1 LLKKLGK
8 NAVMVNEDEL
18 PYGYTFLPHGD
29 KIKKFGRRA
38 MRLKFDC
45 MAVLDCSDLARPG
58 EVAKL
63 NTPGKPVLAIDHH
76 ISNDRFGDVSWVQP
90 NASSTCEMVYRLYRN
105 MRVPIDK
112 DAALCLYVGIS
123 TDTGSFRYSNTSSET
138 HRITSELLKHGLD
151 VSSIYRNIS
160 ENIPYQ
166 DMLLLTEIL
175 PGMKREAQGKLIWF
189 QIRQSM
195 LKNRKL
201 CFDLSEHVLSFGRA
215 IKDAEVVVLFKE
227 NLGVKDEIRVN
238 FRSQGKVDVN
248 KIAAYFGGGGH
259 RTASGATIRGPLD
272 SVRKKV
278 LAKIKEN
285 LR

>member
-1 LLKKLGK
+1 
-8 NAVMVNEDEL
+8 
-18 PYGYTFLPHGD
+18 
-29 KIKKFGRRA
+29 
-38 MRLKFDC
+38 
-45 MAVLDCSDLARPG
+45 
-58 EVAKL
+58 
-63 NTPGKPVLAIDHH
+63 
-76 ISNDRFGDVSWVQP
+76 
-90 NASSTCEMVYRLYRN
+90 
-105 MRVPIDK
+105 
-112 DAALCLYVGIS
+112 
-123 TDTGSFRYSNTSSET
+123 
-138 HRITSELLKHGLD
+138 
-151 VSSIYRNIS
+151 
-160 ENIPYQ
+160 
-166 DMLLLTEIL
+166 MLLLTEIL